1 MSKELAPYTG
11 SAISRTFELPN
22 LSGGVDTMTFDIHFS
37 ADEFAQIEK
46 AYHLI
51 HHPII
56 VESAMKGGNLER
68 EVLSRIP
75 WAGQLVDRGRSLQ
88 AIRQTIAAISLNLLP
103 DLLSSFPDPQ
113 TPAILAEIRD
123 TLRPVVGIPVE
134 SL

>member
-1 MSKELAPYTG
+1 
-11 SAISRTFELPN
+11 
-22 LSGGVDTMTFDIHFS
+22 
-37 ADEFAQIEK
+37 
-46 AYHLI
+46 
-51 HHPII
+51 
-56 VESAMKGGNLER
+56 MKGGNLER